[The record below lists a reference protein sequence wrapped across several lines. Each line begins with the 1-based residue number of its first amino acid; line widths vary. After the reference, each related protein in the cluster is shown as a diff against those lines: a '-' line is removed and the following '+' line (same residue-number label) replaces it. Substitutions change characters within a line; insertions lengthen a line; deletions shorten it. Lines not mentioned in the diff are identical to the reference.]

1 MPKVSHPTL
10 TTALTRRWP
19 NDATGWDDGRTP
31 PDAPWC
37 GPLVTAVEM
46 RACRMMARPRCS
58 DGLIC
63 FAIPAR
69 VFDDRFDRLH
79 LTLAL
84 QALVHVTPEG
94 RPISGGH

>member
-1 MPKVSHPTL
+1 
-10 TTALTRRWP
+10 
-19 NDATGWDDGRTP
+19 
-31 PDAPWC
+31 
-37 GPLVTAVEM
+37 
-46 RACRMMARPRCS
+46 MMARPRCS

-84 QALVHVTPEG
+84 QALVHVTPEA